1 MDEETRRRA
10 AVGFALAKARH
21 DLNNLCHVARGW
33 SRLLK
38 DPRTGMHQAQEGIDA
53 VLSAAEQTS
62 ELVNAVLSL
71 GRRGPATIAL
81 CSLAEE
87 LRPLALGLGYLL
99 PVPNRLELEIC
110 THALVSC
117 SFDEVQRS
125 LLECVQGV
133 SESLMDDALL
143 LRLTDAEPTTGTLPG
158 VAEVELVLRRVPA
171 KKPSA
176 AGAVELLRLRFPAE
190 RGSAVRV
197 DSALS
202 TPNPNPDQSPTLVAR
217 SSSATVLLVD
227 DHRDVRR
234 LATTMLERAGYQVLT
249 ASDAEEA
256 LITSQNYDGPIQV
269 LCCDAQMPGL
279 PAWRLIAEL
288 RRARPELRV
297 LVCTGERPDGE
308 LADFPRLSKPFSYQ
322 QLVSAVRSC
331 LE

>member
-21 DLNNLCHVARGW
+21 DLNNLFHVARGW

-62 ELVNAVLSL
+62 ELVNAILSL
-71 GRRGPATIAL
+71 GRRGTSTIAP

-87 LRPLALGLGYLL
+87 LRRLALGLRYLL
-99 PVPNRLELEIC
+99 PVPERLQLELC

-117 SFDEVQRS
+117 SFDDVQRS
-125 LLECVQGV
+125 LLECTQGIT
-133 SESLMDDALL
+133 ESLADDALL
-143 LRLTDAEPTTGTLPG
+143 LRLSDAESAAGAASAG
-158 VAEVELVLRRVPA
+158 VEVELVLLRIPA
-171 KKPSA
+171 KNQGA
-176 AGAVELLRLRFPAE
+176 AQAVELLRLRFPAE

-197 DSALS
+197 DSAL
-202 TPNPNPDQSPTLVAR
+202 TAPNPNPDQSPIPVAR
-217 SSSATVLLVD
+217 PSSTTVLLVD

-234 LATTMLERAGYQVLT
+234 LATTMLERVGYQVLT

-256 LITSQNYDGPIQV
+256 LTTSQNYDGPIQV

-288 RRARPELRV
+288 RAARPDLKV
-297 LVCTGERPDGE
+297 LVCTGERPQGE